1 MKALIIIVIL
11 VTLAIIIVQYNR
23 KKNLSALFTSLAT
36 FGLIL
41 AFTTLG
47 NMTRPVMPLFIA
59 HLVLVIISWG
69 ALILYIFK
77 EKYYWWLI
85 FAPIVTLG
93 LFYILEL
100 LAGSANEMA

>member
-1 MKALIIIVIL
+1 MKALIILVIL
-11 VTLAIIIVQYNR
+11 ATLAMILFQYSR
-23 KKNLSALFTSLAT
+23 KKNLSTLFTSLAT

-41 AFTTLG
+41 AFATLG
-47 NMTRPVMPLFIA
+47 NMTRPVMPLFIG

-69 ALILYIFK
+69 ALIIYVFK

-100 LAGSANEMA
+100 LAGSANEVA